1 MNEHKTPKTTSQE
14 VVVPETTGQEEVP
27 KELVPT
33 KPAGLTEADLAE
45 IESTVDTHFAEVER
59 QPGSVALVRTVGRL
73 GGDAQLEAS
82 NQFSLLQTRVGS
94 LLKDSEGEGAGIP
107 SELVKCR
114 TAMDSLNPNA
124 LMQPR
129 GWLRKIPKIGP
140 ILLEIAQRYETV
152 QSQIDGIVGT
162 LKANDDLLL
171 EDNIQLEQLY
181 ENVQK
186 AQLQI
191 QKSAFVGEL
200 LWQKIEEK
208 LRAGDLPE
216 RRNLQRVLN
225 RVVVRVQDLRTM
237 EQANAQSFAGIAM
250 IIDTNV
256 SVSDSI
262 NRMVIVVRSLLTV
275 ALTISVAVAHQRK
288 AIKSIRVTKEFA
300 EELIKSNARQIRE
313 GSVDAARL
321 ENEPVLAL
329 EAMKVGFD
337 ELMTAYDEVE
347 EIRTQGIEAARRG
360 VTELSEMTRKLQ
372 PRTEAL
378 RASTEEQGAQ
388 LESGDEERLE
398 E

>member
-1 MNEHKTPKTTSQE
+1 
-14 VVVPETTGQEEVP
+14 
-27 KELVPT
+27 
-33 KPAGLTEADLAE
+33 
-45 IESTVDTHFAEVER
+45 
-59 QPGSVALVRTVGRL
+59 
-73 GGDAQLEAS
+73 
-82 NQFSLLQTRVGS
+82 
-94 LLKDSEGEGAGIP
+94 
-107 SELVKCR
+107 
-114 TAMDSLNPNA
+114 
-124 LMQPR
+124 MQPR

-162 LKANDDLLL
+162 LKANDDQLL

-208 LRAGDLPE
+208 LRADDLPE

-225 RVVVRVQDLRTM
+225 RVAVRVQDLRTM

-256 SVSDSI
+256 SVGDSI
-262 NRMVIVVRSLLTV
+262 NRMITVVRSLLTV

-300 EELIKSNARQIRE
+300 EELIQSNARQIRE

-321 ENEPVLAL
+321 ENEPILAL
-329 EAMKVGFD
+329 EAMKVGFN

-378 RASTEEQGAQ
+378 RTSTEEQGAQ
-388 LESGDEERLE
+388 LESGDERRLE